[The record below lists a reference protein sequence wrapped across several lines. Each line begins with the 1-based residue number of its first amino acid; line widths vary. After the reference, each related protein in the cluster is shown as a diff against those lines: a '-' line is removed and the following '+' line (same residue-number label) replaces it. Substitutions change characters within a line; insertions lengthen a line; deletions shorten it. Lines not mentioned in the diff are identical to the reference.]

1 MAEYW
6 GIDLKEVK
14 YIYFLSAY
22 NYLFEGENG
31 EYIDA
36 SSNTPCELS
45 YNELTTFEQ
54 NYANGIKSDPFSLEK
69 PHGEAAQ
76 SVVVPYGS
84 EDDYNWPIMSAFDGM
99 SITYGNK
106 TQSVHDH
113 CTPTAATAIIRNL
126 KHLGRTKCSTG
137 ETTKQ
142 TFKEMYI
149 ALNTNNIRFAQFTG
163 VGTYRPQIDV
173 GIRYYAQQ
181 NGYSI
186 TAGRVTNVTLSG
198 MKNHLN
204 NKQLLLVSVKHYD
217 KKGPHSIVVNG
228 YSSNTLYVQ
237 NGWSPYRKYQTFNSL
252 NIYKQKAGDIAQ
264 YVYVGS

>member
-76 SVVVPYGS
+76 DRKSVV
-84 EDDYNWPIMSAFDGM
+84 
-99 SITYGNK
+99 
-106 TQSVHDH
+106 
-113 CTPTAATAIIRNL
+113 
-126 KHLGRTKCSTG
+126 
-137 ETTKQ
+137 
-142 TFKEMYI
+142 
-149 ALNTNNIRFAQFTG
+149 
-163 VGTYRPQIDV
+163 
-173 GIRYYAQQ
+173 
-181 NGYSI
+181 
-186 TAGRVTNVTLSG
+186 
-198 MKNHLN
+198 
-204 NKQLLLVSVKHYD
+204 
-217 KKGPHSIVVNG
+217 
-228 YSSNTLYVQ
+228 
-237 NGWSPYRKYQTFNSL
+237 
-252 NIYKQKAGDIAQ
+252 
-264 YVYVGS
+264 